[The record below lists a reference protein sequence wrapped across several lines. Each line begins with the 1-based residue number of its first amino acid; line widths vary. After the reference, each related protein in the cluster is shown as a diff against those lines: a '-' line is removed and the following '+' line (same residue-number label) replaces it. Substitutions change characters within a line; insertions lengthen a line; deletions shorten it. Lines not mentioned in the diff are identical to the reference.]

1 MAASE
6 DIMFLFTDSTA
17 KKNQPNKKPTPILG
31 TYSIQILAFGFS
43 ACD

>member
-17 KKNQPNKKPTPILG
+17 KKKTTKQKTH
-31 TYSIQILAFGFS
+31 TYFRYIFYTNTSFWF
-43 ACD
+43 